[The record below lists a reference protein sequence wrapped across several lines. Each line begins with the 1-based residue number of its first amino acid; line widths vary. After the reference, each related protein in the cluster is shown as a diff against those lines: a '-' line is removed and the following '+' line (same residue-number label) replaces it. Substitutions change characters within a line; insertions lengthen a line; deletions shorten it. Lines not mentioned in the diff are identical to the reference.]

1 MGSLLKS
8 TRNTRAL
15 PTGKLR
21 FVRSD
26 FPGKL
31 TDAEIMWLREN
42 DITTVIDLRDEC
54 EYKERPC
61 RLEEEEGF
69 VYLHMP
75 VTGGGGV
82 PASPDAV
89 AASYLAMLDDQ
100 MDRIVDA
107 IMNADSN
114 VLYFCHAGK
123 DRTGVVSAVILKRLG
138 FDDRTIIDDYM
149 ETKDN
154 LMDVL
159 MKYAEDHSEVDIN
172 TIIPR
177 EENITT
183 VLRKAKL

>member
-1 MGSLLKS
+1 MGSLLQS

-31 TDAEIMWLREN
+31 TDAEIMWLHEN
-42 DITTVIDLRDEC
+42 DITTVIDLRDER

-69 VYLHMP
+69 VYLQMP

-82 PASPDAV
+82 PESPDAV

-100 MDRIVDA
+100 MDPSA
-107 IMNADSN
+107 TPE
-114 VLYFCHAGK
+114 
-123 DRTGVVSAVILKRLG
+123 RTGRVWCLRL
-138 FDDRTIIDDYM
+138 F
-149 ETKDN
+149 
-154 LMDVL
+154 
-159 MKYAEDHSEVDIN
+159 
-172 TIIPR
+172 
-177 EENITT
+177 
-183 VLRKAKL
+183 

>member
-1 MGSLLKS
+1 MGSLLQS

-15 PTGKLR
+15 PTGNLR

-31 TDAEIMWLREN
+31 TDAEIMWMREH
-42 DITTVIDLRDEC
+42 DITTVIDLRDET
-54 EYKERPC
+54 EYKEHHS
-61 RLEEEEGF
+61 RLEDEEGF
-69 VYLHMP
+69 IYFHLP

-82 PASPDAV
+82 PESPEAV

-100 MDRIVDA
+100 MDRIVDV

-123 DRTGVVSAVILKRLG
+123 DRTGVVSAVIMKRLG
-138 FDDRTIIDDYM
+138 FDDRTIINDYM

-154 LMDVL
+154 LKDVL
-159 MKYAEDHSEVDIN
+159 TKYAEEHPEVDIN

-177 EENITT
+177 EENIVK
-183 VLRKAKL
+183 VLQQ

>member
-1 MGSLLKS
+1 MGSLLRS

-15 PTGKLR
+15 PTGDLR
-21 FVRSD
+21 FIRSD

-31 TDAEIMWLREN
+31 TDAEIMWLHEH
-42 DITTVIDLRDEC
+42 DITTVIDLRDESEC
-54 EYKERPC
+54 KERRC
-61 RLEEEEGF
+61 RLEDEDGF
-69 VYLHMP
+69 IYLHMP

-82 PASPDAV
+82 PESPDAV
-89 AASYLAMLDDQ
+89 AASYLAMLDEQ
-100 MDRIVDA
+100 MDRIIDA
-107 IMNADSN
+107 IMNAVGN

-159 MKYAEDHSEVDIN
+159 SKYVKEHPEVDIN
-172 TIIPR
+172 TIVPR
-177 EENITT
+177 EENIIK
-183 VLRKAKL
+183 VLRNLA